1 MVYKRKLRSLN
12 QGELDVI
19 WAMTSKQR
27 GQELLPIRVPIF
39 KGLIGYRIMVIQ
51 DTKQQDLTHIL
62 STQQIKAM
70 VAI

>member
-19 WAMTSKQR
+19 WAMTSEQR
-27 GQELLPIRVPIF
+27 EQELLPIRAPIL